1 MSQRSSNGDFPRPG
15 PCPLC
20 GSQLYGWIILP
31 QAGGAVVGVPVAERE
46 AERVVDRCESCGV
59 AVERGRP
66 VDLGAEW
73 GAVCRP
79 GETGRREISIPN
91 RASLQAWIGEV
102 GWAAID
108 RYPGRLFHTPASLRL
123 LAERNGEA
131 LESTRTPISRRAQA
145 WMWQTL
151 LNGLT
156 FHANFAREVRAGR
169 LRPANARGRV
179 RYFIDLVVTVLGAP
193 LVLLVSAPLELGAAV
208 ARRGGD
214 LEATARRAP
223 G

>member
-1 MSQRSSNGDFPRPG
+1 MSQRSSNGDFPQPG
-15 PCPLC
+15 LCPLC
-20 GSQLYGWIILP
+20 DSQLYGWIVLP
-31 QAGGAVVGVPVAERE
+31 QAGGPVVGVPMAEPGAQRII
-46 AERVVDRCESCGV
+46 DRCETCGV

-66 VDLGAEW
+66 VDLAAEW
-73 GAVCRP
+73 GAICRP
-79 GETGRREISIPN
+79 GEAGGREISLPN

-108 RYPGRLFHTPASLRL
+108 LYPGRLFHTPASLEL

-131 LESTRTPISRRAQA
+131 LERTRTPISRGGQA

-169 LRPANARGRV
+169 LRPPSARGRM
-179 RYFIDLVVTVLGAP
+179 RFWIDAMVTVLGAP
-193 LVLLVSAPLELGAAV
+193 LVLLISGPLELGAAL
-208 ARRGGD
+208 ARRGGL
-214 LEATARRAP
+214 LEAAARRAR
-223 G
+223 